1 MRGGIAMTTKR
12 QPLKIT
18 RDEFLAKLETMATTP
33 ELGESRDLED
43 ELAKFVGWDTTLDIF
58 LKSERLYYS
67 VPKDERAKQAGQLY
81 LRLAIDAI
89 RSHS

>member
-1 MRGGIAMTTKR
+1 MATKC
-12 QPLKIT
+12 QPAKIT
-18 RDEFLAKLETMATTP
+18 REEFLAKLESMTATP
-33 ELGESRDLED
+33 EVGESKDLED
-43 ELAKFVGWDTTLDIF
+43 ELAVFVGWDTTLDIF

-89 RSHS
+89 KGNVKLTS